1 MKNFLYS
8 CISISFWKN
17 EFLLNAVIYYKTAL
31 YRLKMV
37 LIFFQQ
43 TPTCLRNSL
52 VPTTPD
58 SRKMNPYQ
66 SQSVSSLLV
75 GFQKYQDLKMFVRQ
89 LCSFV
94 WHDQPCWAE
103 QPGNGALSFTNTVAN
118 VPKFVIGCVGYEYE
132 GYCAILLATRPCI
145 LESNEVKVPII
156 R

>member
-1 MKNFLYS
+1 
-8 CISISFWKN
+8 
-17 EFLLNAVIYYKTAL
+17 
-31 YRLKMV
+31 MV

-94 WHDQPCWAE
+94 
-103 QPGNGALSFTNTVAN
+103 
-118 VPKFVIGCVGYEYE
+118 
-132 GYCAILLATRPCI
+132 
-145 LESNEVKVPII
+145 
-156 R
+156 